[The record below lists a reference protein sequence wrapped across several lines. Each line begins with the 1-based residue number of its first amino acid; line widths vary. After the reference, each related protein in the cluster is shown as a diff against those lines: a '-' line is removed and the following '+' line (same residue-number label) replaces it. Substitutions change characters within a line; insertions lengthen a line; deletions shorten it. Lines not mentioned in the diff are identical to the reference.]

1 MELESTR
8 HERRRS
14 LDKATQEVYDGE
26 AASSGAIFSSAVE
39 PLVTSRETTSAT
51 VDATVTEL
59 YFLIAARNAIF
70 ADLQLNCSTISEG
83 SEAPHRKLTTDFSKQ
98 HGKNSY

>member
-39 PLVTSRETTSAT
+39 PLVTGIDTASPIATS
-51 VDATVTEL
+51 
-59 YFLIAARNAIF
+59 YCGRHCHRAARNAVF
-70 ADLQLNCSTISEG
+70 ADRRLNCSTISES
-83 SEAPHRKLTTDFSKQ
+83 SEPPHRKLYNRFQQQ